1 MTSQRKDLQKTA
13 RSPIDSLGD
22 WKRTHDCGSLR
33 PEHIGQEAVLM
44 GWVNSRR
51 DLGNL
56 IFIDLRD
63 REGITQVVFD
73 PQIDEKNHT
82 RAHGLRNEWV
92 LAVRGEV
99 SARLKGQENPKL
111 PTGAVELRAKA
122 LKILNRTE
130 TPPFQVDGTVDA
142 SETLRLKYR
151 YLELRR
157 RRIFENFRLRHR
169 MTSCVR
175 EYLDRNG
182 FIEVETPFL
191 TKSTPEGARDYLV
204 PSRVNKG
211 LFYALPQSPQL
222 FKQLLMIAGF
232 DRYYQ
237 IVRCFRDEDLR
248 ADRQPE
254 FTQVDLEMAFTN
266 EEGVMAIVE
275 GMMAELFQNVMD
287 RSIALP
293 IPRLE
298 YRDAMDRYG
307 TDRPDLRFGM
317 EVSEIT
323 DLVQDTGFQV
333 LQRVIQTGGAVKAI
347 KVEGGAQAFSRKTLD
362 ELSQVVTEAGTKGLL
377 WAKVDGEGWQSSL
390 SKFLHDEN
398 KQAVNERLGASPN
411 DLLLIVAD
419 EPGTASRALGAL
431 RMEVARRLELIKPE
445 DYALVWVSKF
455 PLLEYNEEEGRL
467 EAVHHPFTAPLEEDL
482 PMLHHDPHKVRARS
496 YDIVLNG
503 SEIGGGSVRIHDL
516 ALQEEMFSLLGISRT
531 EADLK
536 FGFFLEALKY
546 GAPPHAGIALGF
558 DRLVAILAG
567 VESIREIIA
576 FPKTASATCP
586 LTDAPSKVDSRQLT
600 ELGLRLLDQH
610 DQLPLPLS
618 EDE

>member
-1 MTSQRKDLQKTA
+1 
-13 RSPIDSLGD
+13 
-22 WKRTHDCGSLR
+22 
-33 PEHIGQEAVLM
+33 M

-73 PQIDEKNHT
+73 PQVDPKSHT
-82 RAHGLRNEWV
+82 RAHVLRNEWV
-92 LAVRGEV
+92 LAVKGEV
-99 SARLKGQENPKL
+99 SPRLEGQENPKI
-111 PTGAVELRAKA
+111 PTGAIELKAKR
-122 LKILNRTE
+122 LKILNRTV
-130 TPPFQVDGTVDA
+130 TPPFQVDGAVDA
-142 SETLRLKYR
+142 SETLRLKHR

-157 RRIFENFRLRHR
+157 NKVFETFRLRHR

-175 EYLDRNG
+175 AYLNKGG

-204 PSRVNKG
+204 PSRVSKG

-254 FTQVDLEMAFTN
+254 FTQVDLEMAFTD
-266 EEGVMAIVE
+266 EEGVMAVVE
-275 GMMAELFQNVMD
+275 GLMAALFEAVTGKP
-287 RSIALP
+287 IALP

-298 YRDAMDRYG
+298 YMEAMDRYG

-317 EVSEIT
+317 DIVAIT
-323 DLVQDTGFQV
+323 DLLKHTDFKVFQQI
-333 LQRVIQTGGAVKAI
+333 LQAGGTVKAI
-347 KVEGGAQAFSRKTLD
+347 RVEGGGGAFSRKRLD
-362 ELSQVVTEAGTKGLL
+362 ELSDAAAQGGAKGLL
-377 WAKVDGEGWQSSL
+377 WAKVGPEGWRSSL
-390 SKFLHDEN
+390 SKFLHEDQKKAIN
-398 KQAVNERLGASPN
+398 ARLGAGPD

-419 EPGTASRALGAL
+419 QAAVANRSLGLL
-431 RMEVARRLELIKPE
+431 RLEIARRLELRKAGE
-445 DYALVWVSKF
+445 HALVWVTRF
-455 PLLEYNEEEGRL
+455 PLIEYNEEQGRM

-482 PMLHHDPHKVRARS
+482 SWLQQDPYKVRARS

-503 SEIGGGSVRIHDL
+503 SEIGGGSVRIHNL
-516 ALQEEMFSLLGISRT
+516 ALQETMFSLLGISRE
-531 EADLK
+531 EADRK

-567 VESIREIIA
+567 VESIREVIA

-586 LTDAPSKVDSRQLT
+586 LTDAPSPVDPRQLK
-600 ELGLRLLDQH
+600 ELGLSLH
-610 DQLPLPLS
+610 PP
-618 EDE
+618 EDK